1 MILFK
6 TFQTIIA
13 RNYRGDLDMSVI
25 DKFMTLLMDREEVSF
40 CLDVLVIFYFFRK
53 DNCLLFL
60 LMVILRSFLSSIIMF
75 IVSAQLCF

>member
-1 MILFK
+1 
-6 TFQTIIA
+6 
-13 RNYRGDLDMSVI
+13 MSVI